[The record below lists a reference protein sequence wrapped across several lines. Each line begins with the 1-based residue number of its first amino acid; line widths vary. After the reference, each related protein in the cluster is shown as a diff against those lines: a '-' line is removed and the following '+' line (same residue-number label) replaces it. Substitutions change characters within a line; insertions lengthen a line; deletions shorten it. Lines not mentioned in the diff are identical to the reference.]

1 MSKPQGFTL
10 IELMVTVAL
19 LTILVSIAIP
29 SYRQYT
35 VRNAESQAQARMKQL
50 ELELNQWRSSSLT
63 YKGFRPKKISNTG
76 TITYSYDAGE
86 GTDIANSV
94 IYVPANSTAADYKYK
109 IVLVDDGTNT
119 ANSLIR
125 ARVTTTLTA
134 DDLATGRSWVMYAT
148 PNPTT
153 FNDASKLLLNS
164 SGLQCKAK
172 NSDSS
177 VSIIPT
183 SCDTNWEKW

>member
-109 IVLVDDGTNT
+109 IVLVDGTNT
-119 ANSLIR
+119 ANSLVR
-125 ARVTTTLTA
+125 DRSTTTLTA
-134 DDLATGRSWVMYAT
+134 ADLATGRSWVMYAT